1 MVLLMGGE
9 INIEDEKGGTKMEG
23 DQMRKREGKTDGD
36 EEVRGGEQ
44 RKGCQ
49 YEGEGREERK
59 RGKDS

>member
-23 DQMRKREGKTDGD
+23 DQTRKREGKTDGD

-44 RKGCQ
+44 RKGC
-49 YEGEGREERK
+49 
-59 RGKDS
+59 